1 MITKSEMKV
10 EGDNYTSQKDWNS
23 SRLTKIPT
31 TVTNQGEGND
41 RGKKDITTTTITTNN
56 KNDIDEEICPEGK
69 LQQKLVLQ
77 PMKKF
82 NLPHWAI
89 KQKKKPLQQLKIIKN
104 STKSEKSN

>member
-41 RGKKDITTTTITTNN
+41 RGKKDNTT
-56 KNDIDEEICPEGK
+56 KPEEIGPDEK
-69 LQQKLVLQ
+69 LQQKLLLK
-77 PMKKF
+77 PIKKA
-82 NLPHWAI
+82 NRLIGP
-89 KQKKKPLQQLKIIKN
+89 
-104 STKSEKSN
+104 